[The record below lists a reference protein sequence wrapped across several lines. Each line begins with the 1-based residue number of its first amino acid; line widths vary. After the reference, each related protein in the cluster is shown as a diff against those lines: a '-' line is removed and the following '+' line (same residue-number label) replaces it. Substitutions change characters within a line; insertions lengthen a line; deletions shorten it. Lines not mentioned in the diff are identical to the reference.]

1 MKKLFSW
8 DAGHA
13 SCTAYYKNK
22 AFIGE
27 ANCHPDD
34 ADFES
39 ERVGLY
45 IAETRAD
52 IEILR
57 YMRDAELKPA
67 IDALNHIV
75 DSFKRSTYHKPDSY
89 ESSLVRRQLHRL
101 ETELAAVNN
110 ELTTLRLNLRAYINS
125 KEKFYQSI
133 RKGRN
138 KQ

>member
-1 MKKLFSW
+1 MKKLFNW

-13 SCTAYYKNK
+13 TCTAYYKHK

-27 ANCHPDD
+27 ANCHLDD

-39 ERVGLY
+39 ERVGLFL
-45 IAETRAD
+45 AEARAD

-57 YMRDAELKPA
+57 YMRDVELKPA
-67 IDALNHIV
+67 IDVLNHIV
-75 DSFKRSTYHKPDSY
+75 DSFKRSTHYNPDSY
-89 ESSLVRRQLHRL
+89 EASLIRRQLHRL

-110 ELTTLRLNLRAYINS
+110 EIATLRLNLRAYINS
-125 KEKFYQSI
+125 KDKFYQSI
-133 RKGRN
+133 RKARS